1 MFQDSS
7 IYYEK
12 IYEKVVRIFFTVV
25 QNVKYVLDIC
35 FRPNSI
41 KIENWTVSKV
51 TEKEKPLN
59 LNHAERSEVK
69 WSEVKWSEVKSLACP
84 VSLC

>member
-1 MFQDSS
+1 MFQDSL

-12 IYEKVVRIFFTVV
+12 IYEKVVIIFFTVV

-35 FRPNSI
+35 FCPNSI

-69 WSEVKWSEVKSLACP
+69 WSEVKWSEVKWSEKPCM
-84 VSLC
+84 SC